1 MTDPATFSA
10 VAERGMTVGSRLRS
24 YLDAIVK
31 EAQETIRR
39 IEAEDSP
46 IASARRGLDVIEG
59 WCQTGKAT
67 LSTVYGKI
75 PEEKRIR

>member
-31 EAQETIRR
+31 EAEETIRR
-39 IEAEDSP
+39 VEAEESP
-46 IASARRGLDVIEG
+46 ITAARRGIATIEG
-59 WCQTGKAT
+59 WCVTARAT
-67 LSTVYGKI
+67 LSTVYEKI
-75 PEEKRIR
+75 PEEKRVR